1 MSVTITPP
9 RNLTR
14 RSRRQR
20 RDRAETA
27 GQVGFMRG
35 GPITYAIL
43 AVVVIVSVFPFYW
56 TIVAASR
63 SNADIAQVPPP
74 LLPGANLVSN
84 LDKALTQVNM
94 GKAILNS
101 AIVSGSI
108 ALGTV
113 LFCTL
118 AGFAFAKL
126 RFRGRNLLL
135 LITIGTLMVPPQLG
149 IIPLFMLIA
158 KLHWVNQ
165 LQAVILPTLVSG
177 FGVFFMRQYLSE
189 ALPIELLEAG
199 RVDGASTFRI
209 FWRIVLPIA
218 RPAMAVLGML
228 TFMQAW
234 NDFFWPIIALT
245 QDNPTVQ
252 VALLGLGQG
261 YVPDQSIIMAGTLIG
276 TLPLVAVFLLL
287 GRQIVGGIMH
297 GAIKG

>member
-1 MSVTITPP
+1 MTVTMIP
-9 RNLTR
+9 RRLTGRGARER
-14 RSRRQR
+14 RH
-20 RDRAETA
+20 A
-27 GQVGFMRG
+27 GFLQG

-43 AVVVIVSVFPFYW
+43 AVVAVISIFPMYW
-56 TIVAASR
+56 TVVAAST
-63 SNADIAQVPPP
+63 SNSEIATVPPP
-74 LLPGANLVSN
+74 LLPGGNLLSN
-84 LDKALTQVNM
+84 FHKAVTQVNM
-94 GKAILNS
+94 AKAVLNS
-101 AIVSGSI
+101 VIVSGSI

-126 RFRGRNLLL
+126 RFRGRNILLV
-135 LITIGTLMVPPQLG
+135 ITIGTLMVPPQLG

-189 ALPIELLEAG
+189 ALPTELLEAG
-199 RVDGASTFRI
+199 RVDGASTLRI

-261 YVPDQSIIMAGTLIG
+261 YVPDHSIIMAGTLIG

-287 GRQIVGGIMH
+287 GRQIVGGIMQ

>member
-1 MSVTITPP
+1 MSVTTIPP
-9 RNLTR
+9 RILTR
-14 RSRRQR
+14 RRRGH
-20 RDRAETA
+20 A
-27 GQVGFMRG
+27 GPGAGHVGFMRG
-35 GPITYAIL
+35 GPIAYAIL

-56 TIVAASR
+56 TIVAAST
-63 SNADIAQVPPP
+63 SNADIARVPPP
-74 LLPGANLVSN
+74 LLPGGNLVSN
-84 LDKALTQVNM
+84 FHKALTQVNM
-94 GKAILNS
+94 AKAVLNS
-101 AIVSGSI
+101 TIVSGSI

-126 RFRGRNLLL
+126 RFGGRNLLL
-135 LITIGTLMVPPQLG
+135 LVTIGTLMVPPQLG

-189 ALPIELLEAG
+189 ALPTELLEAG
-199 RVDGASTFRI
+199 RVDGASTLRI

-261 YVPDQSIIMAGTLIG
+261 YVPDHSIIMAGTLIG

-287 GRQIVGGIMH
+287 GRQIVGGIMQ

>member
-1 MSVTITPP
+1 MTVTTIP
-9 RNLTR
+9 RRPTGRGARER
-14 RSRRQR
+14 RH
-20 RDRAETA
+20 
-27 GQVGFMRG
+27 VGFLQG

-43 AVVVIVSVFPFYW
+43 AVVAVISIFPMYW
-56 TIVAASR
+56 TVVAAST
-63 SNADIAQVPPP
+63 SNSEIARVPPP
-74 LLPGANLVSN
+74 LLPGGNLLSN
-84 LDKALTQVNM
+84 FHKAITQVNM
-94 GKAILNS
+94 AKAVLNS
-101 AIVSGSI
+101 VIVSGSI

-126 RFRGRNLLL
+126 RFRGRNILL

-189 ALPIELLEAG
+189 ALPTELLEAG
-199 RVDGASTFRI
+199 RVDGASTLRI

-261 YVPDQSIIMAGTLIG
+261 YVPDHSIIMAGTLIG

-287 GRQIVGGIMH
+287 GRQIVGGIMQ